1 MKIKTI
7 IRTTKYYDS
16 IRDNNNIAPNVSE
29 EVLSEYEAD
38 NKIANGILEMLDS
51 ESNSFLFGEDNNLEV
66 SQYLTGIEER
76 IEKELII
83 KFIK

>member
-1 MKIKTI
+1 
-7 IRTTKYYDS
+7 
-16 IRDNNNIAPNVSE
+16 
-29 EVLSEYEAD
+29 
-38 NKIANGILEMLDS
+38 MLDS